1 MPWGKYI
8 NFLYVQSKNDTQI
21 VVTVVNLHIN
31 NYNCPFYVDNARD
44 EYTLPEQLDFCV
56 KLNNRHL
63 TLKLLSTMKIL
74 SILEKNIKCI
84 CVRDAI
90 DTLEVPHVITLE
102 IAHEHEYQIDLYFHI
117 VIEPNIAYTY
127 PNQY

>member
-1 MPWGKYI
+1 MI
-8 NFLYVQSKNDTQI
+8 
-21 VVTVVNLHIN
+21 
-31 NYNCPFYVDNARD
+31 
-44 EYTLPEQLDFCV
+44 
-56 KLNNRHL
+56 
-63 TLKLLSTMKIL
+63 KIL
-74 SILEKNIKCI
+74 SILENKYKYI

-90 DTLEVPHVITLE
+90 ATLDVPHVIILE

>member
-1 MPWGKYI
+1 MI
-8 NFLYVQSKNDTQI
+8 
-21 VVTVVNLHIN
+21 
-31 NYNCPFYVDNARD
+31 
-44 EYTLPEQLDFCV
+44 
-56 KLNNRHL
+56 
-63 TLKLLSTMKIL
+63 KIL
-74 SILEKNIKCI
+74 SILEKKNTKYI

-90 DTLEVPHVITLE
+90 DTLDVPHVIILE

>member
-1 MPWGKYI
+1 M
-8 NFLYVQSKNDTQI
+8 
-21 VVTVVNLHIN
+21 VNLHIN
-31 NYNCPFYVDNARD
+31 NYNFPFYVDNARD
-44 EYTLPEQLDFCV
+44 EHILPEQLDFCV

-63 TLKLLSTMKIL
+63 TLKLLCTMKIL
-74 SILEKNIKCI
+74 SILDKNIKYI

-90 DTLEVPHVITLE
+90 DTLEVPHVIALE

>member
-1 MPWGKYI
+1 M
-8 NFLYVQSKNDTQI
+8 
-21 VVTVVNLHIN
+21 NLHIN
-31 NYNCPFYVDNARD
+31 HYNFPFYLDNERD
-44 EYTLPEQLDFCV
+44 EYILPEQLDFCV

-63 TLKLLSTMKIL
+63 TLKLLSTMKIP
-74 SILEKNIKCI
+74 STLEKNIKCI

-90 DTLEVPHVITLE
+90 DNLEVPHL
-102 IAHEHEYQIDLYFHI
+102 IALDIANEHEYQIDLYFDI

>member
-1 MPWGKYI
+1 M
-8 NFLYVQSKNDTQI
+8 
-21 VVTVVNLHIN
+21 VNLHIN
-31 NYNCPFYVDNARD
+31 NYNFPFYVDNERD
-44 EYTLPEQLDFCV
+44 EYILPEQLDFCV

-84 CVRDAI
+84 SVRDAI
-90 DTLEVPHVITLE
+90 DTLEVPHL
-102 IAHEHEYQIDLYFHI
+102 IASHIANEHDYQIDLYFET

>member
-1 MPWGKYI
+1 M
-8 NFLYVQSKNDTQI
+8 
-21 VVTVVNLHIN
+21 VNHHIN
-31 NYNCPFYVDNARD
+31 NYNCPCYVDNAGD
-44 EYTLPEQLDFCV
+44 EYILPQQLDFCV

-63 TLKLLSTMKIL
+63 TLKLLFTMKIL
-74 SILEKNIKCI
+74 SIVDKNIKCI

-90 DTLEVPHVITLE
+90 DTLEVPHVIALE
-102 IAHEHEYQIDLYFHI
+102 IAHEHEYQIDLYFYI